1 MFTWTSALAIGIE
14 EIDAQHQELFRRAD
28 RFVRAL
34 ESTDRQEIGILLSY
48 LRMYC
53 ITHFGAEEAWMREVS
68 YPGYAEHK
76 GQHDRFVKDILSLSS
91 EHEKRRGP
99 GLEAMRVGTWIS
111 SWLKEH
117 VTETDVAFARYLRT
131 KTG

>member
-1 MFTWTSALAIGIE
+1 MFTWTPALAIGID

-28 RFVRAL
+28 RFVSAL
-34 ESTDRQEIGILLSY
+34 KSTDRQEIGILLSY

-53 ITHFGAEEAWMREVS
+53 ITHFGAEEAWMREAS
-68 YPGYAEHK
+68 YPGYPEHK
-76 GQHDRFVKDILSLSS
+76 AQHDRFVKDILALSD

-111 SWLKEH
+111 SWLKDH
-117 VTETDVAFARYLRT
+117 VKETDVAFARFLRS